1 MPQYFTGKSVTS
13 HTLTKSP
20 ASTFR
25 DFIQQFINLP
35 VPLSVTYAEYHAMSK
50 KERANAKLVGY
61 VVPCTFAS
69 SPWEGRKI
77 EHARPCNLVILDID
91 DANDARR
98 FVQEPSL
105 LIEAL
110 GKFNFAAY
118 QTISS
123 TSEFPRIRVIVEA
136 DSIPVERYPDAALTV
151 GQLLGLPKV
160 TRESAIVC
168 QPMFR
173 PTVFADQDPE
183 LEHPVLVMHFGG
195 KTLKADDISTD
206 VDSLP
211 GIVSGSKPSRGPS
224 SGSVDDF
231 LTFFQFPVE
240 GVDLAQIE
248 EALTFIDADCS
259 RPLWLEIAAALKH
272 QFSAAHDDEAYTLF
286 DTWSATGSKYEDD
299 KDTGT
304 VWKSFQE
311 QAKGRK
317 PVTIRSLL
325 KRAVEGG
332 WNSDKVK
339 ESSFRTVSNW
349 ITFECKSAVQLM
361 NEGVRRIA
369 AAPLLSHIEE
379 GALLQTLVT
388 KSRQD
393 YQQPLPL
400 MDVKRELKSLRES
413 LIAKRSES
421 AEVIHPPWSLGF
433 VYIAATDTFLRHRT
447 RQEYKKVAFD
457 SVFARKL
464 LPTAAELQAIGRD
477 VNEQTL
483 NTPKVFPSLY
493 LLNHLKCQT
502 VDDVTYNPS
511 APEDIITREEG
522 KLFVNLYRRSFREAD
537 KSLANY
543 AEDVLC
549 EQLCNIITEPAY
561 RTHLLDWIA
570 YHAQFP
576 GSKVRHALLV
586 QGVEGCGKTLLFGV
600 IRAIL
605 GLDNT
610 RLINSDTI
618 KKGWNDWAFGSQ
630 VVCIEELRVAGQNRH
645 ELMNTLKE
653 PITNDY
659 LPVNERNKNT
669 RNIQNRTN
677 YMAFTN
683 HHDAIVVGE
692 DSRRWWVVKS
702 KLQHKEQIRAIVDRD
717 PEYFSRFA
725 ESLTTHAGGYRHMFE
740 NRTISSTFRPSG
752 PAPITSYLQ
761 EMIADTSDDVTAVLN
776 RIWDNDECSLIQ
788 PNAVALGALRAALIT
803 EGVQNVTPKY
813 LTHVLRNAGFSPA
826 GRHMLLGERQYVW
839 ARADRLEGKDPV
851 KMLVD
856 KSENSSN
863 GAGLDA

>member
-1 MPQYFTGKSVTS
+1 MPSAYFTGKSVTS
-13 HTLTKSP
+13 HTLVKSP
-20 ASTFR
+20 ANTFR

-61 VVPCTFAS
+61 VVPCTFDR
-69 SPWEGRKI
+69 SPWEGRRI
-77 EHARPCNLVILDID
+77 ENARPCNLIILDID
-91 DANDARR
+91 DADDARR
-98 FVQEPSL
+98 FVENPSL
-105 LIEAL
+105 LVEAL

-123 TSEFPRIRVIVEA
+123 TPLFPRIRVIVEA
-136 DSIPVERYPDAALTV
+136 DNIPVERYPDAALTV

-195 KTLKADDISTD
+195 RSCKPDDISTD

-224 SGSVDDF
+224 SGSIDDF
-231 LTFFQFPVE
+231 LTFFQFPVA

-272 QFSAAHDDEAYTLF
+272 QFGALQDDEAFTLF
-286 DTWSATGSKYEDD
+286 DTWSATGTKYEDE

-339 ESSFRTVSNW
+339 ESSFKTVSNW
-349 ITFECKSAVQLM
+349 IMFECKSAVQLM

-483 NTPKVFPSLY
+483 NTPKVLPSLY

-702 KLQHKEQIRAIVDRD
+702 KLQHKEQIRAIVDKD

-725 ESLTTHAGGYRHMFE
+725 DSLTSHAGGYRHLFE

-752 PAPITSYLQ
+752 PAPITTYLQ

-776 RIWDNDECSLIQ
+776 RIWDNDECNLIQ
-788 PNAVALGALRAALIT
+788 PNAVALGALRAALVT
-803 EGVQNVTPKY
+803 EGIQNITPKY

-826 GRHMLLGERQYVW
+826 GRHMLAGERQYVW
-839 ARADRLEGKDPV
+839 ARADRLEGQNPV
-851 KMLVD
+851 EMLLH

-863 GAGLDA
+863 VSDA

>member
-13 HTLTKSP
+13 HTLVKSP
-20 ASTFR
+20 ANTFR

-35 VPLSVTYAEYHAMSK
+35 VPLSVTYAEYHAMGK
-50 KERANAKLVGY
+50 KEKANAKLVGY
-61 VVPCTFAS
+61 VVPCTFDR
-69 SPWEGRKI
+69 SPWEGRRI
-77 EHARPCNLVILDID
+77 EHARPCNLIILDID
-91 DANDARR
+91 DADDARR
-98 FVQEPSL
+98 FVENPSL
-105 LIEAL
+105 LVEAL

-123 TSEFPRIRVIVEA
+123 TPLSPRIRVIVEA
-136 DSIPVERYPDAALTV
+136 DNIPVERYPDAALTV

-195 KTLKADDISTD
+195 RSCKPDDISTD

-211 GIVSGSKPSRGPS
+211 GIVSGSKPTRGSS
-224 SGSVDDF
+224 SGSIDDF
-231 LTFFQFPVE
+231 LTFFQFPVA

-272 QFSAAHDDEAYTLF
+272 QFGALQDDEAFTLF
-286 DTWSATGSKYEDD
+286 DTWSATGTKYEDD

-339 ESSFRTVSNW
+339 ESSFKTVSNW
-349 ITFECKSAVQLM
+349 IMFECKSAVQLM

-379 GALLQTLVT
+379 GALLQTLVM

-483 NTPKVFPSLY
+483 NTPKVLPSLY

-702 KLQHKEQIRAIVDRD
+702 KLQHKEQIRAIVDKD
-717 PEYFSRFA
+717 SEYFSRFA
-725 ESLTTHAGGYRHMFE
+725 DSLTTHAGGYRHLFE

-752 PAPITSYLQ
+752 PAPITTYLQ

-776 RIWDNDECSLIQ
+776 RIWDNDECNLIQ
-788 PNAVALGALRAALIT
+788 PNAVALGALRAALVT
-803 EGVQNVTPKY
+803 EGIQNVTPKY

-826 GRHMLLGERQYVW
+826 GRHMLAGERQYVW
-839 ARADRLEGKDPV
+839 ARTDRLEGQNPV
-851 KMLVD
+851 EMLLH

-863 GAGLDA
+863 VSDA

>member
-1 MPQYFTGKSVTS
+1 MPRFFTGKSVSS
-13 HTLTKSP
+13 HTLVASP
-20 ASTFR
+20 ANTFR

-35 VPLSVTYAEYHAMSK
+35 VPLSVTYAEYHAMGK
-50 KERANAKLVGY
+50 KEKANAKLVGY
-61 VVPCTFAS
+61 VVPCTFDR
-69 SPWEGRKI
+69 SPWEGRRI
-77 EHARPCNLVILDID
+77 EHARPCNLIILDID
-91 DANDARR
+91 DADDARR
-98 FVQEPSL
+98 FVENPGL
-105 LIEAL
+105 LVEAL

-123 TSEFPRIRVIVEA
+123 TPLFPRIRVIVEA
-136 DSIPVERYPDAALTV
+136 DNIPVERYPDAALTV

-195 KTLKADDISTD
+195 RSCKPDDISTD

-211 GIVSGSKPSRGPS
+211 GIVSGSKPTRGPS
-224 SGSVDDF
+224 SGSIDDF
-231 LTFFQFPVE
+231 LTFFQFPVA

-272 QFSAAHDDEAYTLF
+272 QFGALQDDEAFTLF
-286 DTWSATGSKYEDD
+286 DTWSATGTKYEDE

-339 ESSFRTVSNW
+339 ESSFKTVSNW
-349 ITFECKSAVQLM
+349 IMFECKSAVQLM

-369 AAPLLSHIEE
+369 ASPLLSHIEE

-483 NTPKVFPSLY
+483 NTPKVLPSLY

-702 KLQHKEQIRAIVDRD
+702 KLQHKEQIRAIVDKD

-725 ESLTTHAGGYRHMFE
+725 DSLTTHAGGYRHLFE

-752 PAPITSYLQ
+752 PAPITTYLQ

-788 PNAVALGALRAALIT
+788 PNAVALGALRAALVT
-803 EGVQNVTPKY
+803 EGIQNVTPKY

-826 GRHMLLGERQYVW
+826 GRHMLAGERQYVW
-839 ARADRLEGKDPV
+839 ARTDRLEGQNPV
-851 KMLVD
+851 EMLLH

-863 GAGLDA
+863 VSDA

>member
-1 MPQYFTGKSVTS
+1 MPKYFIGKSVTS
-13 HTLTKSP
+13 HTLVASP
-20 ASTFR
+20 ANTFR
-25 DFIQQFINLP
+25 DFAQQFINLP
-35 VPLSVTYAEYHAMSK
+35 VPLSVTHAEYHGMGK
-50 KERANAKLVGY
+50 KERASAKLVGY
-61 VVPCTFAS
+61 VVAATFPK

-77 EHARPCNLVILDID
+77 EHAQPADLIILDID
-91 DANDARR
+91 DADDAKR
-98 FVQEPSL
+98 FVKDPGL
-105 LIEAL
+105 LIELL

-123 TSEFPRIRVIVEA
+123 TPASPRIRVIVEA
-136 DSIPVERYPDAALTV
+136 DTISVERYPDAVLTV
-151 GQLLGLPKV
+151 GQIMGLPKV
-160 TRESAIVC
+160 TRESAVAV
-168 QPMFR
+168 QAMFR
-173 PTVFADQDPE
+173 PTVFADQDPDV
-183 LEHPVLVMHFGG
+183 EHPVLVMHFAGRAF
-195 KTLKADDISTD
+195 KPDDISAD

-224 SGSVDDF
+224 SGSIDDF

-240 GVDLAQIE
+240 GIDLPQIE
-248 EALTFIDADCS
+248 EALTFINADCS

-272 QFSAAHDDEAYTLF
+272 QFGAAHDDEAYALF
-286 DTWSATGSKYEDD
+286 DSWSATGSKYEGE
-299 KDTGT
+299 KDTA
-304 VWKSFQE
+304 KAYQSFEE
-311 QAKGRK
+311 QARGRK

-339 ESSFRTVSNW
+339 ESSFKTVSNW
-349 ITFECKSAVQLM
+349 IMFECKSAVQLM

-379 GALLQTLVT
+379 GALLQTLVM

-400 MDVKRELKSLRES
+400 MDVKRELKALRES

-447 RQEYKKVAFD
+447 RQEYKKVPFD
-457 SVFARKL
+457 SIFARKL

-483 NTPKVFPSLY
+483 NTPKVLPSLY

-522 KLFVNLYRRSFREAD
+522 KLFVNLYRRSYREAD

-576 GSKVRHALLV
+576 GSKVRHALLM

-605 GLDNT
+605 GIDNT

-702 KLQHKEQIRAIVDRD
+702 KLQHKEQIRAIVDKD
-717 PEYFSRFA
+717 PEYFARFA
-725 ESLTTHAGGYRHMFE
+725 ESLATHAGGYRYMFE
-740 NRTISSTFRPSG
+740 NRTISPTFKPSG
-752 PAPITSYLQ
+752 PAPITTYLK
-761 EMIADTSDDVTAVLN
+761 EMITDTSDDVTAVLN
-776 RIWDNDECSLIQ
+776 RIWENDESPLIHSDVV
-788 PNAVALGALRAALIT
+788 AVGALKAALDV
-803 EGVQNVTPKY
+803 EGVKNVTPKY
-813 LTHVLRNAGFSPA
+813 LTHVLRNAGFSPH
-826 GRHMLLGERQYVW
+826 GRHMVAGERQYIW
-839 ARADRLEGKDPV
+839 ARFDRLNGEDPV
-851 KMLVD
+851 QFLLHKA
-856 KSENSSN
+856 ENSSN
-863 GAGLDA
+863 SGGV

>member
-1 MPQYFTGKSVTS
+1 
-13 HTLTKSP
+13 
-20 ASTFR
+20 
-25 DFIQQFINLP
+25 
-35 VPLSVTYAEYHAMSK
+35 
-50 KERANAKLVGY
+50 
-61 VVPCTFAS
+61 
-69 SPWEGRKI
+69 
-77 EHARPCNLVILDID
+77 
-91 DANDARR
+91 
-98 FVQEPSL
+98 
-105 LIEAL
+105 
-110 GKFNFAAY
+110 
-118 QTISS
+118 
-123 TSEFPRIRVIVEA
+123 
-136 DSIPVERYPDAALTV
+136 
-151 GQLLGLPKV
+151 
-160 TRESAIVC
+160 
-168 QPMFR
+168 
-173 PTVFADQDPE
+173 
-183 LEHPVLVMHFGG
+183 
-195 KTLKADDISTD
+195 
-206 VDSLP
+206 
-211 GIVSGSKPSRGPS
+211 
-224 SGSVDDF
+224 
-231 LTFFQFPVE
+231 
-240 GVDLAQIE
+240 
-248 EALTFIDADCS
+248 
-259 RPLWLEIAAALKH
+259 
-272 QFSAAHDDEAYTLF
+272 
-286 DTWSATGSKYEDD
+286 
-299 KDTGT
+299 
-304 VWKSFQE
+304 
-311 QAKGRK
+311 
-317 PVTIRSLL
+317 
-325 KRAVEGG
+325 
-332 WNSDKVK
+332 
-339 ESSFRTVSNW
+339 
-349 ITFECKSAVQLM
+349 
-361 NEGVRRIA
+361 
-369 AAPLLSHIEE
+369 
-379 GALLQTLVT
+379 LLQTLVT

-483 NTPKVFPSLY
+483 NTPKVLPSLY

-702 KLQHKEQIRAIVDRD
+702 KLQHKEQIRAIVDKD

-725 ESLTTHAGGYRHMFE
+725 DSLTTHAGGYRHLFE

-752 PAPITSYLQ
+752 PAPITTYLQ

-776 RIWDNDECSLIQ
+776 RIWDNDECNLIQ
-788 PNAVALGALRAALIT
+788 PNAVALGALRAALVT
-803 EGVQNVTPKY
+803 EGIQNVTPKY

-826 GRHMLLGERQYVW
+826 GRHMLAGERQYVW
-839 ARADRLEGKDPV
+839 ARTDRLEGQNPV
-851 KMLVD
+851 EMLLH

-863 GAGLDA
+863 VSDA

>member
-1 MPQYFTGKSVTS
+1 MPSYFTGKSVS
-13 HTLTKSP
+13 HHTLTASP

-25 DFIQQFINLP
+25 DFVQQFISLP
-35 VPLSVTYAEYHAMSK
+35 VPLSVTHAEYHALTK
-50 KERANAKLVGY
+50 AEKAKAKLVGY
-61 VVPCTFAS
+61 VVAATFPK

-77 EHARPCNLVILDID
+77 EHAQPADLIILDID
-91 DANDARR
+91 DSEDARR
-98 FVQEPSL
+98 FVKDPGL
-105 LIEAL
+105 LIESL
-110 GKFNFAAY
+110 GKFNFVAY
-118 QTISS
+118 QTVSS
-123 TSEFPRIRVIVEA
+123 TPASPRMRIIVEA
-136 DSIPVERYPDAALTV
+136 DSVPVEKYPDATLTV

-160 TRESAIVC
+160 TRESAVVC

-195 KTLKADDISTD
+195 RAFKEEDISAD
-206 VDSLP
+206 LDSLP

-224 SGSVDDF
+224 SGSIDDF

-240 GVDLAQIE
+240 GVTLPQIE

-272 QFSAAHDDEAYTLF
+272 QFGAAHDDEAYALF
-286 DTWSATGSKYEDD
+286 DSWSATGSKYEDD
-299 KDTGT
+299 KDTAT

-325 KRAVEGG
+325 KRALDGG

-339 ESSFRTVSNW
+339 ESSFKTVSNW
-349 ITFECKSAVQLM
+349 IMFECKSAVQLM

-379 GALLQTLVT
+379 GALLQTLVM

-400 MDVKRELKSLRES
+400 MGVKRELEMLRKSLT
-413 LIAKRSES
+413 AQRSES

-433 VYIAATDTFLRHRT
+433 VYIAATDTFLRHST
-447 RQEYKKVAFD
+447 RQEYKKVPFD
-457 SVFARKL
+457 SVFSRRL
-464 LPTAAELQAIGRD
+464 LPTPAELLALGRD
-477 VNEQTL
+477 VNEQNL
-483 NTPKVFPSLY
+483 SVPKMLPSVY
-493 LLNHLKCQT
+493 LLNVLKCQT

-511 APEDIITREEG
+511 EPEEIVVREGG
-522 KLFVNLYRRSFREAD
+522 KLLVNLYSRRGYREAD
-537 KSLANY
+537 PALSAY
-543 AEDVLC
+543 AEEVICD
-549 EQLCNIITEPAY
+549 QLYNLIAEPAY

-570 YHAQFP
+570 YHVQFP
-576 GSKVRHALLV
+576 GLKIRHALLM

-702 KLQHKEQIRAIVDRD
+702 KLQHKEQIRAIVDKD
-717 PEYFSRFA
+717 PDYFARFA
-725 ESLTTHAGGYRHMFE
+725 DSLSTHAGGYRHLFE
-740 NRTISSTFRPSG
+740 NRTISSNFKPSG
-752 PAPITSYLQ
+752 PAPITTYLK
-761 EMIADTSDDVTAVLN
+761 EMITDTSDDVTAVLN
-776 RIWDNDECSLIQ
+776 RIWENDESPLIHA
-788 PNAVALGALRAALIT
+788 NAVAVGALKSALDV
-803 EGVQNVTPKY
+803 EGVKNVTPKY
-813 LTHVLRNAGFSPA
+813 LTHVLRNAGFSPH
-826 GRHMLLGERQYVW
+826 GRHMIAGERQYVW
-839 ARADRLEGKDPV
+839 ARADRLNGEDPV
-851 KMLVD
+851 QFLLRKA
-856 KSENSSN
+856 ENSSN
-863 GAGLDA
+863 SDASE

>member
-1 MPQYFTGKSVTS
+1 MPSYFTGKHVGS
-13 HTLTKSP
+13 HTLVKSP

-25 DFIQQFINLP
+25 DFAQQFIDLP
-35 VPLSVTYAEYHAMSK
+35 VPLSVTHAEYHALPK
-50 KERANAKLVGY
+50 AEKAKAKLVGY
-61 VVPCTFAS
+61 VVPCTFS
-69 SPWEGRKI
+69 TSPWEGRKL
-77 EHARPCNLVILDID
+77 EHARPCHLIILDID
-91 DANDARR
+91 DADDARR
-98 FVQEPSL
+98 FVEEPSL
-105 LIEAL
+105 LIDAL
-110 GKFNFAAY
+110 GKYNFAAY

-123 TSEFPRIRVIVEA
+123 TPASPRIRVIVEA
-136 DSIPVERYPDAALTV
+136 DSVPVERYPDAALTV

-173 PTVFADQDPE
+173 PTVFADQDPD

-195 KTLKADDISTD
+195 RAFKPDDISTD
-206 VDSLP
+206 LDSLP

-224 SGSVDDF
+224 SGSIDDF
-231 LTFFQFPVE
+231 LTFFQFPVA
-240 GVDLAQIE
+240 GVNLTQVE
-248 EALTFIDADCS
+248 EALTFINADCS
-259 RPLWLEIAAALKH
+259 RPEWLEIAAALKH
-272 QFSAAHDDEAYTLF
+272 QFGGSQDDEAYTLF
-286 DTWSATGSKYEDD
+286 DSWSATGSKYEGD
-299 KDTGT
+299 KDTAT
-304 VWKSFQE
+304 VWRSFQE
-311 QAKGRK
+311 QAQGRK

-339 ESSFRTVSNW
+339 ESSFKTVSDW
-349 ITFECKSAVQLM
+349 IMFECKSAVQLM

-369 AAPLLSHIEE
+369 AAPLLSHVEE
-379 GALLQTLVT
+379 GALLQTLVM

-400 MDVKRELKSLRES
+400 MNVKRELKVLREC
-413 LIAKRSES
+413 LVAKRSES

-447 RQEYKKVAFD
+447 RQEYKKVPFD

-483 NTPKVFPSLY
+483 NTPKVLPSLY

-522 KLFVNLYRRSFREAD
+522 KLFVNLYRRSYREAD
-537 KSLANY
+537 KALADY

-576 GSKVRHALLV
+576 GSKVRHALLI

-653 PITNDY
+653 PITNDF

-702 KLQHKEQIRAIVDRD
+702 KLQHKEQIRAIVDKD
-717 PEYFSRFA
+717 PEYFARFA
-725 ESLTTHAGGYRHMFE
+725 ESLTTHAGGYRYMFE
-740 NRTISSTFRPSG
+740 NRVISSTFRPSG
-752 PAPITSYLQ
+752 PAPTTSYLQ
-761 EMIADTSDDVTAVLN
+761 EMITDTSDDVTAVLN
-776 RIWDNDECSLIQ
+776 RIWQNDECPLIQ
-788 PNAVALGALRAALIT
+788 ADAVAVGALRSALDA
-803 EGVQNVTPKY
+803 EGVKNVTPKY
-813 LTHVLRNAGFSPA
+813 LTHVLRNAGFSPS
-826 GRHMLLGERQYVW
+826 GRHMIAGERQYVW
-839 ARADRLEGKDPV
+839 ARADRLNGRDPV

-863 GAGLDA
+863 SENL

>member
-1 MPQYFTGKSVTS
+1 MPRFFTGKSVSS
-13 HTLTKSP
+13 HTLVASP
-20 ASTFR
+20 ANTFR

-61 VVPCTFAS
+61 VVAATFPK
-69 SPWEGRKI
+69 SPWEGRKL
-77 EHARPCNLVILDID
+77 EHSCPCNLVILDID

-123 TSEFPRIRVIVEA
+123 TPLFPRIRVIVEA
-136 DSIPVERYPDAALTV
+136 DNIPVERYPDAALTV

-195 KTLKADDISTD
+195 RSCKPDDISTD

-224 SGSVDDF
+224 SGSIDDF
-231 LTFFQFPVE
+231 LTFFQFPVA

-272 QFSAAHDDEAYTLF
+272 QFGALQDDEAFTLF
-286 DTWSATGSKYEDD
+286 DTWSATGTKYEDE

-339 ESSFRTVSNW
+339 ESSFKTVSNW
-349 ITFECKSAVQLM
+349 IMFECKSAVQLM

-483 NTPKVFPSLY
+483 NTPKVLPSLY

-702 KLQHKEQIRAIVDRD
+702 KLQHKEQIRAIVDKD

-725 ESLTTHAGGYRHMFE
+725 DSLTTHAGGYRHLFE

-752 PAPITSYLQ
+752 PAPITTYLQ

-776 RIWDNDECSLIQ
+776 RIWDNDECNLIQ
-788 PNAVALGALRAALIT
+788 PNAVALGALRAALVT
-803 EGVQNVTPKY
+803 EGIQNVTPKY

-826 GRHMLLGERQYVW
+826 GRHMLAGERQYVW
-839 ARADRLEGKDPV
+839 ARTDRLEGQNPV
-851 KMLVD
+851 EMLLH

-863 GAGLDA
+863 VSDA

>member
-1 MPQYFTGKSVTS
+1 MPSAYFTGKSVTS
-13 HTLTKSP
+13 HTLVKSP
-20 ASTFR
+20 ANTFR

-61 VVPCTFAS
+61 VVPCTFDR
-69 SPWEGRKI
+69 SPWEGRRI
-77 EHARPCNLVILDID
+77 ENARPCNLIILDID
-91 DANDARR
+91 DADDARR
-98 FVQEPSL
+98 FVENPSL
-105 LIEAL
+105 LVEAL

-123 TSEFPRIRVIVEA
+123 TPLFPRIRVIVEA
-136 DSIPVERYPDAALTV
+136 DNIPVERYPDAALTV

-195 KTLKADDISTD
+195 RSCKPDDISTA
-206 VDSLP
+206 
-211 GIVSGSKPSRGPS
+211 
-224 SGSVDDF
+224 
-231 LTFFQFPVE
+231 FFQFPVA

-272 QFSAAHDDEAYTLF
+272 QFGALQDDEAFTLF
-286 DTWSATGSKYEDD
+286 DTWSATGTKYEDE

-339 ESSFRTVSNW
+339 ESSFKTVSNW
-349 ITFECKSAVQLM
+349 IMFECKSAVQLM

-483 NTPKVFPSLY
+483 NTPKVLPSLY

-702 KLQHKEQIRAIVDRD
+702 KLQHKEQIRAIVDKD

-725 ESLTTHAGGYRHMFE
+725 DSLTTHAGGYRHLFE

-752 PAPITSYLQ
+752 PAPITTYLQ

-776 RIWDNDECSLIQ
+776 RIWDNDECNLIQ
-788 PNAVALGALRAALIT
+788 PNAVALGALRAALVT
-803 EGVQNVTPKY
+803 EGIQNITPKY

-826 GRHMLLGERQYVW
+826 GRHMLAGERQYVW
-839 ARADRLEGKDPV
+839 ARADRLEGQNPV
-851 KMLVD
+851 EMLLH

-863 GAGLDA
+863 VSDA